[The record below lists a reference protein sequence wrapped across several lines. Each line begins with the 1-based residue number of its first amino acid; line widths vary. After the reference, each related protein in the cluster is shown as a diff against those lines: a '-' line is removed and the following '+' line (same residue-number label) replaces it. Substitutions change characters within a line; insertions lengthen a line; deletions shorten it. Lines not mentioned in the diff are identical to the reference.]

1 VLPLILLTGL
11 GCVPG
16 DRAASVVERA
26 SVRLGDTVRTY
37 VMHIPPW
44 PTRTPRPLLLAFHG
58 TGESGREMAR
68 RTALNALGRQEG
80 LLVAYP
86 DAAVGNWAE
95 GCACSRADLEGIND
109 TGFVRALVEDVARRH
124 PVDRS
129 RVYAAGFSQGGLFV
143 HRLAC
148 EMADLV
154 AAVASV
160 AAPMSSRL
168 AETCAPSAPVGVLVL
183 QGTLDDAYPYE
194 GQRRGGPSLLGARE
208 AVRFWRLMNGCA
220 REARVRALPDRVPD
234 GTRILEERWLE
245 CGRGVEVA
253 LYTVEGGR
261 HTWSP
266 SADAE
271 TETLLMKFFRRM
283 RG

>member
-1 VLPLILLTGL
+1 VALAFLTSVA
-11 GCVPG
+11 CAPR
-16 DRAASVVERA
+16 DRAVGVIERA
-26 SVRLGDTVRTY
+26 SVRVGDTVRTY
-37 VMHIPPW
+37 VMHVPPG
-44 PTRTPRPLLLAFHG
+44 TARAPRPLLLAFHG
-58 TGESGREMAR
+58 TGASGREMAQG
-68 RTALNALGRQEG
+68 TALNALGAREDV
-80 LLVAYP
+80 LVAYP

-109 TGFVRALVEDVARRH
+109 TGFVRAVIEDVARRH
-124 PVDRS
+124 PVDRA
-129 RVYAAGFSQGGLFV
+129 RVYAAGFSQGALFV
-143 HRLAC
+143 QRLAC
-148 EMADLV
+148 QMADRF

-168 AETCAPSAPVGVLVL
+168 AEACAPSTPVGVLIL

-208 AVRFWRLMNGCA
+208 AARFWRLLNGCA
-220 REARVRALPDRVPD
+220 RDARVRQLPDRAPD
-234 GTRILEERWLE
+234 GTRILEERWLA
-245 CGRGVEVA
+245 CRGGVEVA

-261 HTWSP
+261 HAWSP

-271 TETLLMKFFRRM
+271 TETLLMEFLRRM